1 MRSNQESNKII
12 FQIEI
17 ILFYFSR
24 FLLLYKKD
32 VTKRRETYESIY
44 DSFVTMAAA

>member
-24 FLLLYKKD
+24 FLLLYKND
-32 VTKRRETYESIY
+32 VKRRETYESIY
-44 DSFVTMAAA
+44 DSFVTKAAA